1 MPKPLPLDYIIAKI
15 QPITNQKPTK
25 MVIGYVN
32 HEYLSEQ
39 IHIQELPSIQEHYL
53 NNKIHIQELSSIQEL
68 YLNNKIH
75 ILELPSIQEHY
86 LTIKSIY
93 KSCPIFQSII
103 FEIVEHY
110 NLNNDNITGEQR
122 FWCQR
127 YFNGFCYL

>member
-53 NNKIHIQELSSIQEL
+53 NNKIHIQELPSIQEL

-75 ILELPSIQEHY
+75 IQELPSIQSFI

-93 KSCPIFQSII
+93 
-103 FEIVEHY
+103 
-110 NLNNDNITGEQR
+110 
-122 FWCQR
+122 
-127 YFNGFCYL
+127 

>member
-53 NNKIHIQELSSIQEL
+53 NNKIHIQELPSIQEL

-110 NLNNDNITGEQR
+110 NLNNDNIN
-122 FWCQR
+122 
-127 YFNGFCYL
+127 YK